1 MKTQKE
7 FRRIARLVL
16 WLCLLAYFT
25 PVGAQNVTISPT
37 TGKLIAAVTYPSEVG
52 FQNGWSSMWRH
63 DQLPL
68 TFTVSDDNLLTQGG
82 EIANPA
88 GNIVVREDKLV
99 VGGGIPRDLYM
110 VISLPKGYRITG
122 YRMVVLNNLNG
133 LNVSGLQY
141 GNITKTL
148 YETGSDFNENQYK
161 AKTDAMGPNNS
172 NTEYVLTRTSATT
185 TDMSNQLYFK
195 MKRGANAF
203 YGVTIKHLELFFTA
217 QGDFVA
223 PVAPFTQS
231 NTGVSYVDV
240 PFLTSRIDIGDIQP
254 HTKNGKTFFSYDYR
268 NVKDLTANNVL
279 YEEGAVSGGAV
290 AEVGSQSIT
299 AVYNGGKM
307 YYGLGNKTYY
317 VETPTQVTTQD
328 GASNPIHYRIVGA
341 KVNYALGT
349 TTSSGSNIGFYIKL
363 VKDGKTYYLSE
374 GGQFLDNMPAVWQ
387 RSNDGKVSS
396 NGKYL
401 KVQTMNN
408 QHYLVVTT
416 NQNEAAYIGISES
429 QSYLY
434 VLIGGST
441 TRYKLNADESLS
453 QPVFSSTNTAITTSG
468 NREYVSQEAFTPA
481 ESFTL
486 KVYGTD
492 KNTEVQS
499 IVVNEATP
507 YGTIDIPNLNND
519 AVKFEISGLA
529 ADKKALITL
538 DLTLEALNPYI
549 NRLDLVCKETSG
561 QGRSLTQ
568 QFTSNDF
575 AVSGGKF
582 IFYVPTDYN
591 DNCKITFENLFSKYG
606 DNTYYNGTTNGH
618 ARYSLVKS
626 EYWNNASSLYGG
638 SYDPN
643 ADYKTKVLATVAGT
657 QKFRFNNADELS
669 NNNTSGGIKH
679 YTEYPFSLSAYQTA
693 GGDFQPVVFDLSTA
707 NHQKTAYL
715 FACDE
720 TRYNIAP
727 TTATEHRYYA
737 YYIMDIEL
745 VRKNYVPQIEWKEI
759 YPADKTLLVDAQGQP
774 AHKAQWGMI
783 LKTTEAGPSPS
794 EFGYLTVPQIV
805 DAITA
810 KGISSDQILYIDGSA
825 LLNIVNENL
834 NVGQTDATDRL
845 AELHKTL
852 GKNAL
857 VYLPEG
863 ETYNRNNFA
872 YKTESGA
879 FHSCNDIILTD
890 KAPFYA
896 PYEIQV
902 DAANYAKYTREVELP
917 RYNNVLATDFN
928 ATVILPFTIDLD
940 NEGAH
945 KNRDDAFKFTCHKLQ
960 ATNALVY
967 EKPVNESAVDFTHK
981 ANFELVGGNK
991 TEANVPYVV
1000 HVTERPTSDEQ
1011 KISFVVQAYGSDI
1024 AKTPDVSDYI
1034 INGETATGTVNNS
1047 QITFKNHGIYTGRLF
1062 KRSEN
1067 SIFYFANGRFLCIKN
1082 LRPHLDLYIYPFR
1095 SYYTYEGENV
1105 ENLIKVLGLGFD
1117 ETGETS
1123 GVVSVESKPDM
1134 AILGG
1139 NGCIV
1144 ATASK
1149 GNNLLISS
1157 INGEIVA
1164 RSYLNAGETRTYNV
1178 PKGVYLVNGVKIMVK

>member
-290 AEVGSQSIT
+290 AEVGSKSIT

-349 TTSSGSNIGFYIKL
+349 TTSSGSNIGFYITTQKNS
-363 VKDGKTYYLSE
+363 KTYYLSE
-374 GGQFLDNMPAVWQ
+374 GGQFLENMPAVWQ
-387 RSNDGKVSS
+387 LVGNKITS
-396 NGKYL
+396 NGKYIKYISL
-401 KVQTMNN
+401 NTGY
-408 QHYLVVTT
+408 YLSVTT
-416 NQNEAAYIGISES
+416 EES
-429 QSYLY
+429 QAASME
-434 VLIGGST
+434 IGSSSKSIRAIINGN
-441 TRYKLNADESLS
+441 RYYLNADESLS
-453 QPVFSSTNTAITTSG
+453 QPSFKSSVEERA
-468 NREYVSQEAFTPA
+468 YQQDVSQAGFTPA
-481 ESFTL
+481 ENFTL

-492 KNTEVQS
+492 KNTVFQTIEVNS
-499 IVVNEATP
+499 TTP
-507 YGTIDIPNLNND
+507 NGSVAIPNLNND

-529 ADKKALITL
+529 ADRKALVTV

-561 QGRSLTQ
+561 QGRALTQ

-606 DNTYYNGTTNGH
+606 DDTYYNGATNGH

-638 SYDPN
+638 SYDPD

-669 NNNTSGGIKH
+669 NTNTSGGTKH

-693 GGDFQPVVFDLSTA
+693 GGTFEEVLFNLATS

-745 VRKNYVPQIEWKEI
+745 VRKTYTPNITWTEI
-759 YPADKTLLVDAQGQP
+759 YPQDKTLLVDENGQP
-774 AHKAQWGMI
+774 MHKAQWGMT
-783 LKTTEAGPSPS
+783 LKTTEAGPGTD
-794 EFGYLTVPQIV
+794 EFGYLTVQQIV
-805 DAITA
+805 SAITT
-810 KGISSDQILYIDGSA
+810 KGISADQILYIDGSP
-825 LLNIVNENL
+825 LLNIVNERL
-834 NVGQTDATDRL
+834 NVGQANETDRL

-902 DAANYAKYTREVELP
+902 DAANYAKYTREVTIPKYGNTLSD
-917 RYNNVLATDFN
+917 NFN
-928 ATVILPFTIDLD
+928 ATVILPFTIDLQD
-940 NEGAH
+940 GKH
-945 KNRDDAFKFTCHKLQ
+945 KNRDDEFEFTLNTLSP
-960 ATNALVY
+960 TNALVY
-967 EKPVNESAVDFTHK
+967 NKPVDDLAVAFN
-981 ANFELVGGNK
+981 ANFLPLNTERSEANKPYMVHVSARPAVTTGNK
-991 TEANVPYVV
+991 T
-1000 HVTERPTSDEQ
+1000 
-1011 KISFVVQAYGSDI
+1011 SFVVQAYGSNI
-1024 AKTPDVSDYI
+1024 AKTPDNLVDFI
-1034 INGETATGTVNNS
+1034 FDGESATGTANS
-1047 QITFKNHGIYTGRLF
+1047 NPISFVNHGTYTGRIF
-1062 KRSEN
+1062 ERDQNK
-1067 SIFYFANGRFLCIKN
+1067 IFYFANGNFLCIKN
-1082 LRPHLDLYIYPFR
+1082 LEPTTLKVLPFR
-1095 SYYTYEGENV
+1095 AYFTYTGNV
-1105 ENLIKVLGLGFD
+1105 ESLIKGMGIAFD
-1117 ETGETS
+1117 ETGELLGIDNLS
-1123 GVVSVESKPDM
+1123 DNRPDM
-1134 AILGG
+1134 AVVPGSGRIDVTV
-1139 NGCIV
+1139 NADNRIV
-1144 ATASK
+1144 
-1149 GNNLLISS
+1149 IS
-1157 INGEIVA
+1157 GVDGTKVA
-1164 RSYLNAGETRTYNV
+1164 QTTLKAGESRTFNV
-1178 PKGVYLVNGVKIMVK
+1178 AAGIYVINGVKVIVR

>member
-7 FRRIARLVL
+7 FRHIARLVL

-25 PVGAQNVTISPT
+25 PVGAQNVTISPS
-37 TGKLIAAVTYPSEVG
+37 TGKLIAAVTYPTEIG

-88 GNIVVREDKLV
+88 GNIVIREGKLV
-99 VGGGIPRDLYM
+99 VGGGKPRDLYM

-133 LNVSGLQY
+133 ENVSGLDY
-141 GNITKTL
+141 GRITKTL
-148 YETGSDFNENQYK
+148 YETGRDFNENQYK
-161 AKTDAMGPNNS
+161 AKTDAMGSANEPNKD
-172 NTEYVLTRTSATT
+172 YVLARTSQTT

-195 MKRGANAF
+195 MKRSADAF
-203 YGVTIKHLELFFTA
+203 YGVTIKYLELFFTA

-223 PVAPFTQS
+223 PVAPFTQNS
-231 NTGVSYVDV
+231 VGASYVDV
-240 PFLTSRIDIGDIQP
+240 PFLTSKIDIGDIKP
-254 HTKNGKTFFSYDYR
+254 HTKNGRTYFSYNYR

-279 YEEGAVSGGAV
+279 YEEGAVLSGKV
-290 AEVGSQSIT
+290 AEVGDRSIT
-299 AVYNGGKM
+299 AVYNDGKM

-328 GASNPIHYRIVGA
+328 GASNPAHYRIVGA

-349 TTSSGSNIGFYIKL
+349 ATNGGSNIGFYIKL
-363 VKDGKTYYLSE
+363 IKDGKIYYLSE

-387 RSNDGKVSS
+387 YGSDGKVSS

-401 KVQTMNN
+401 KVQTMNST
-408 QHYLVVTT
+408 HYLSVTT
-416 NQNEAAYIGISES
+416 NQSEAAYISISNSEG
-429 QSYLY
+429 YLY
-434 VLIGGST
+434 TQISGST
-441 TRYKLNADESLS
+441 RFILNADESLS
-453 QPVFSSTNTAITTSG
+453 QPAFSAGSTTRG
-468 NREYVSQEAFTPA
+468 VKEYVSQTGFTPA

-492 KNTEVQS
+492 KNTIFKTIEVNS
-499 IVVNEATP
+499 TTSNGSVVV
-507 YGTIDIPNLNND
+507 PNLNND
-519 AVKFEISGLA
+519 AVKFEISGLTS
-529 ADKKALITL
+529 DRKALITV
-538 DLTLEALNPYI
+538 DLTLESLNPYI

-582 IFYVPTDYN
+582 IFYVPDDYH
-591 DNCKITFENLFSKYG
+591 DNCQVTFENLFSNYG
-606 DNTYYNGTTNGH
+606 DNTYYNGVTNGH

-626 EYWNNASSLYGG
+626 EYWNNASSLYES

-657 QKFRFNNADELS
+657 QKFRFNNADELA
-669 NNNTSGGIKH
+669 NTNTSGVTKH
-679 YTEYPFSLSAYQTA
+679 YTEYPFSLGAYQTA
-693 GGDFQPVVFDLSTA
+693 GGTFQEVLFNLSTSD
-707 NHQKTAYL
+707 HQKTAYL

-745 VRKNYVPQIEWKEI
+745 VKKTYTPNITWQEI
-759 YPADKTLLVDAQGQP
+759 YPQNKTLLVDENGQA
-774 AHKAQWGMI
+774 AHKTQWGMI
-783 LKTTEAGPSPS
+783 LKTTEAGPGTD
-794 EFGYLTVPQIV
+794 EFGYLTVQQIV
-805 DAITA
+805 NAITT
-810 KGISSDQILYIDGSA
+810 KGISADQILYIDGSP
-825 LLNIVNENL
+825 LLNIVNERL
-834 NVGQTDATDRL
+834 NVGQANETDRL

-902 DAANYAKYTREVELP
+902 DAANYAKYTREVTIPKYGNTLSD
-917 RYNNVLATDFN
+917 NFN
-928 ATVILPFTIDLD
+928 ATVILPFTIDLQD
-940 NEGAH
+940 GKH
-945 KNRDDAFKFTCHKLQ
+945 KNRDDEFEFTLNTLSP
-960 ATNALVY
+960 TNALVY
-967 EKPVNESAVDFTHK
+967 NKPVDELAVAFN
-981 ANFELVGGNK
+981 ANFLPLNTERSEANKPYMVHVLARPAVTTGNK
-991 TEANVPYVV
+991 T
-1000 HVTERPTSDEQ
+1000 
-1011 KISFVVQAYGSDI
+1011 SFVVQVYGSNI
-1024 AKTPDVSDYI
+1024 AKTPDNLVDFI
-1034 INGETATGTVNNS
+1034 FDGESATGTANS
-1047 QITFKNHGIYTGRLF
+1047 NPISFVNHGTYTGRIF
-1062 KRSEN
+1062 DRDQNK
-1067 SIFYFANGRFLCIKN
+1067 IFYFANGNFLCIKN
-1082 LRPHLDLYIYPFR
+1082 LEPTTLKVLPFR
-1095 SYYTYEGENV
+1095 AYFTYTGNV
-1105 ENLIKVLGLGFD
+1105 ESLIKGMGIAFD
-1117 ETGETS
+1117 ETGELLGIDNLS
-1123 GVVSVESKPDM
+1123 DNRPDM
-1134 AILGG
+1134 AVVPGSGRIDVTV
-1139 NGCIV
+1139 NADNRIV
-1144 ATASK
+1144 
-1149 GNNLLISS
+1149 IS
-1157 INGEIVA
+1157 GVDGTKVA
-1164 RSYLNAGETRTYNV
+1164 QTTLKAGESRTFNV
-1178 PKGVYLVNGVKIMVK
+1178 AAGIYVINGVKVIVR